1 MTLEY
6 TKPVLPDYLVQATQE
21 ATAAMREIGNIA
33 DARRDVTVRLTET
46 EKQIA
51 DMEAELGD
59 REAESL
65 LRRKPDSATAKI
77 EEKLEALRAQQ
88 RKLVATGEALDQRS
102 EAHDQTVV
110 TAYANL
116 NSARRKLG
124 YALLPILN
132 QALEEA
138 ARPLQDVLDV
148 AEAINRFVDF
158 NEFYYARM
166 ETVVSCFGG
175 DRHLIVLGT
184 NYTPQGE
191 RRKQADVAAQWQDAL
206 AAAKQTMSNM
216 LSISDTSRRAIEHRQ
231 EKAAEERIREERLKP
246 RIV

>member
-102 EAHDQTVV
+102 EAHDQAVV
-110 TAYANL
+110 SAYANL

-124 YALLPILN
+124 YALLPVLN

-148 AEAINRFVDF
+148 AHAVNHFVAF
-158 NEFYYARM
+158 SEFDYPRM
-166 ETVVSCFGG
+166 EAVVRCFGG
-175 DRHLIVLGT
+175 DRHLIALGT

-191 RRKQADVAAQWQDAL
+191 RREQANVAAQWQEAL
-206 AAAKQTMSNM
+206 TAAKQTMSD
-216 LSISDTSRRAIEHRQ
+216 LLPVSEDCRRAIEHRQ
-231 EKAAEERIREERLKP
+231 EKAAEERMRQERLKP
-246 RIV
+246 RII